1 MPPPQPTTPRHH
13 TTASTVPTSPP
24 STRKPL
30 PATAS
35 TVPASPPQRPL
46 ISVPPPHHSLHSLS
60 NPFSPSFHRSLTL
73 TGPNRSTAPLSCLS
87 VDVRSPDLT
96 RIQPSIHEK
105 KIRSS
110 EIIADEKKF
119 IVGTYARAP
128 LVLSSGKGCKLY
140 DVEGREYLD
149 LTSGIAVN
157 ALGHGDPDWVRAVRQ
172 QADVLTHVSNVY
184 YSVPQNPSRPPPR
197 STVGPSATNHHRS
210 PASIHHHW
218 VLIPLS
224 VVMVLIGVLRYFVSK
239 LMRSDQVPDKKIVK
253 EGQIIIRA
261 RNLRAAAKFIPAKSF
276 RARRSYYCKEENGL
290 LHVPKGQ
297 AQIPQAQMFSDPN
310 MAIDMMKKNL
320 CWVVR

>member
-1 MPPPQPTTPRHH
+1 MPPPFFSKSAKILPPAHH
-13 TTASTVPTSPP
+13 ST
-24 STRKPL
+24 
-30 PATAS
+30 
-35 TVPASPPQRPL
+35 
-46 ISVPPPHHSLHSLS
+46 PPHHSLHRPNISAVHTKA
-60 NPFSPSFHRSLTL
+60 SPRHRLHR
-73 TGPNRSTAPLSCLS
+73 PRITAPASPHLSPATTS
-87 VDVRSPDLT
+87 QPPHVDVRSPDLT